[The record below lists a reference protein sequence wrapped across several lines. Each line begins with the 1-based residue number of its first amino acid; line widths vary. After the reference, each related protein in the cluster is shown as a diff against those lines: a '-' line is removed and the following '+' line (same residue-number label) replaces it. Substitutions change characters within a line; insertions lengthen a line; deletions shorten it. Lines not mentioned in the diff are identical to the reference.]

1 MWTGTLSVLCYGLDV
16 GTAMLLMF
24 DSCSFKMARN
34 CHLLNISMD
43 PAGFY
48 MFLHLNSLETNMLEM
63 KTLFWV
69 TLGQDFHWTHWISR
83 EQIRLGELKGCLEF
97 RVAAS
102 ALGCAFL
109 ADAGARL
116 ARLEW
121 SSWWSDWQCTNGFFE
136 SANGLH
142 SFTSLCMN
150 GIEFLH
156 HFRSDLIY
164 VLWTDSAPES
174 TNFDSCEF
182 CRVCNPTSLDAFCDS
197 SEWCSVESQDFIVKQ
212 LTYISGL
219 LDRTFSLKDDIQKY
233 ITYM

>member
-16 GTAMLLMF
+16 GTAMWLMF

-102 ALGCAFL
+102 ALFMCYWQTL
-109 ADAGARL
+109 APDLRDLSEAVGDRIGSVQTVSL
-116 ARLEW
+116 QVL
-121 SSWWSDWQCTNGFFE
+121 TGF
-136 SANGLH
+136 
-142 SFTSLCMN
+142 TV
-150 GIEFLH
+150 LH
-156 HFRSDLIY
+156 HFAWI
-164 VLWTDSAPES
+164 VLNSYIIFVRILFTSFGLTALQNLQTS
-174 TNFDSCEF
+174 TAVSFVECAIQHLWM
-182 CRVCNPTSLDAFCDS
+182 P
-197 SEWCSVESQDFIVKQ
+197 SVTVQNDVVW
-212 LTYISGL
+212 
-219 LDRTFSLKDDIQKY
+219 SLK
-233 ITYM
+233 TLSLSS

>member
-1 MWTGTLSVLCYGLDV
+1 
-16 GTAMLLMF
+16 
-24 DSCSFKMARN
+24 
-34 CHLLNISMD
+34 
-43 PAGFY
+43 
-48 MFLHLNSLETNMLEM
+48 M

-69 TLGQDFHWTHWISR
+69 TVGQDFHTLNSLNHWPRADKTWRVERMSRVSRRGISSFYV
-83 EQIRLGELKGCLEF
+83 L
-97 RVAAS
+97 
-102 ALGCAFL
+102 L

-121 SSWWSDWQCTNGFFE
+121 SSWWSDWQCTNGFFA

-150 GIEFLH
+150 CIEFLH
-156 HFRSDLIY
+156 HFRSDLIS

-182 CRVCNPTSLDAFCDS
+182 CRVCNPTSLDAFRDS

-219 LDRTFSLKDDIQKY
+219 LDGTFSLKDDI
-233 ITYM
+233 